1 MWKLVTRAW
10 TALFME
16 TSYVARVYGDSLR
29 DNFVSYAPRDPASFA
44 ALKAEFDEEIVKP
57 RPYFAELLRIEAALV
72 ETMPDD
78 VVKARFWAVDDRF
91 RRVVPLAT
99 CDRYDKSVPGRGD
112 ACWQVPQF
120 LRDQTR
126 TLLDVVHA
134 NYLINIGREKSVKR
148 LKAIISICVV
158 ALIFLG
164 LGISRIADGSAMSTG
179 LLLLGGAGIF
189 GSTLSIIN
197 RLQTATQVDAM
208 TQDGIYELT
217 GLRVGWVG
225 VLMSFALGGGFA
237 LVLYF
242 VVMGGALDIAYPRL
256 NEPAAKQDTI
266 TPPSSPGERTT
277 ASAGEMAHVPHAIMQ
292 PVGGSGGP
300 ATEKLRRATAE
311 AMKDSKAPAAPAP
324 PAVTA
329 PAVPPLAATPPAD
342 EADRLTKLNLC
353 TGKKGPCVPWAEE
366 VGGALGFADTTSF
379 FKMLILAFLAGFAER
394 LVPDI
399 LNRLSKQPS
408 RSS

>member
-1 MWKLVTRAW
+1 MSRLA
-10 TALFME
+10 TAFGSVFME

-29 DNFVSYAPRDPASFA
+29 DNFVGYVPTDGVAFA
-44 ALKAEFDEEIVKP
+44 ELKQDFDAEIAKP
-57 RPYFAELLRIEAALV
+57 LPYLAELLRIKAALI
-72 ETMPDD
+72 ETMPDV
-78 VVKARFWAVDDRF
+78 VVKARFWAIDDRF

-112 ACWQVPQF
+112 ACWQAPAF

-126 TLLDVVHA
+126 TLLDVIHA

-148 LKAIISICVV
+148 LKVIISLSILVIIGL
-158 ALIFLG
+158 ALLTNWLAG
-164 LGISRIADGSAMSTG
+164 GTPMAKG
-179 LLLLGGAGIF
+179 LLLLAGAGIF

-225 VLMSFALGGGFA
+225 VLMSFVLGGGFA

-242 VVMGGALDIAYPRL
+242 VVMGGVLDVAFPRFGL
-256 NEPAAKQDTI
+256 PPEPAGNATADAREGNK
-266 TPPSSPGERTT
+266 GEAID
-277 ASAGEMAHVPHAIMQ
+277 ASANTSVAMPSPATNTAEQSPKPSPSADAMREAARRAMQ
-292 PVGGSGGP
+292 PAKPTGSDKAIRQADGKP
-300 ATEKLRRATAE
+300 PKDPKTADHNALAT
-311 AMKDSKAPAAPAP
+311 
-324 PAVTA
+324 
-329 PAVPPLAATPPAD
+329 
-342 EADRLTKLNLC
+342 C
-353 TGKKGPCVPWAEE
+353 TGTLDQPCVAWANR
-366 VGGALGFADTTSF
+366 VGIALGFRDTQSF

-408 RSS
+408 RSA